1 MLTHKWLYIHFW
13 SEYMYISNLHV
24 HYGACEIALKAR
36 RALHECMPVIGE
48 VYVSLYVW
56 RGHSSAFPQTGPFP
70 QSRRTRAY
78 SCSAEA
84 LGKWW
89 AGVARALGGG
99 RIMEILGGECCRVL
113 ALVRVCNIPSFGTRH
128 LLGAHV
134 YAKAQIL
141 AYTECENYSNHPS
154 SSICTRAQPL
164 DTRSRPAY
172 FIKHYN

>member
-1 MLTHKWLYIHFW
+1 MCIMERAKLRWKRD
-13 SEYMYISNLHV
+13 E
-24 HYGACEIALKAR
+24 HYTSACQLLGKCVCMCGEVTRVLFRKRGFSR
-36 RALHECMPVIGE
+36 RADG
-48 VYVSLYVW
+48 
-56 RGHSSAFPQTGPFP
+56 
-70 QSRRTRAY
+70 RAY

-141 AYTECENYSNHPS
+141 AYTKCENYSNHPS